1 MEKLWVNGTGGIARY
16 ENDNYMRIKEDSNI
30 TGNPWIITTLW
41 MARYYM
47 RVGDMER
54 AWSLIEWVKSHR
66 QKSGILS
73 EQINP
78 YTGEPHS
85 VSPLVWSNAEFII
98 ALLEYSSYSQNQ
110 GS

>member
-1 MEKLWVNGTGGIARY
+1 MGWNAPSRY
-16 ENDNYMRIKEDSNI
+16 GYASVMHMRI
-30 TGNPWIITTLW
+30 
-41 MARYYM
+41 
-47 RVGDMER
+47 GDMER

-98 ALLEYSSYSQNQ
+98 AHLKILTVFRNVYLLKLYCIIKSVTSKRTLYPHPAKV
-110 GS
+110 